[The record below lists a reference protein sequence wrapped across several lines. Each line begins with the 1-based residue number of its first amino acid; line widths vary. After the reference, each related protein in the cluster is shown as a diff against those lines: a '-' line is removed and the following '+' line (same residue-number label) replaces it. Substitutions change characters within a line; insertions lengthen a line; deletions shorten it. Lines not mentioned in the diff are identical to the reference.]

1 MGDVRRSRGAMRK
14 FSRAIRVVSVVCGS
28 LLGVPA
34 GQLAFAQSPSEPSEI
49 APSLPGQIDAAAAS
63 DDYVIGPGD
72 TIRVFVLRNPEL
84 GADVPVRPDGKV
96 TTPLVQDMVAV
107 GKTPSQLG
115 RDIEIALAE
124 YVRSPQVS
132 VIVLQPAS
140 TFSQIRVVGQAVA
153 PRAIPYRSGM
163 TVLDVIIAVGGLSE
177 FAAGNRAR
185 LVRTSKD
192 GATQRIKVRLNDLIS
207 KGDMKQNLRM
217 EPGDVLIIPES
228 AF

>member
-1 MGDVRRSRGAMRK
+1 
-14 FSRAIRVVSVVCGS
+14 
-28 LLGVPA
+28 
-34 GQLAFAQSPSEPSEI
+34 
-49 APSLPGQIDAAAAS
+49 
-63 DDYVIGPGD
+63 
-72 TIRVFVLRNPEL
+72 
-84 GADVPVRPDGKV
+84 
-96 TTPLVQDMVAV
+96 MVAV

-115 RDIEIALAE
+115 RDIEAALGE

-163 TVLDVIIAVGGLSE
+163 TVLDVIISVGGLSE

-185 LVRTSKD
+185 LIRTAKD
-192 GATQRIKVRLNDLIS
+192 GSTKRIRLRLNDLIS
-207 KGDMKQNLRM
+207 KGDMKQNVPM